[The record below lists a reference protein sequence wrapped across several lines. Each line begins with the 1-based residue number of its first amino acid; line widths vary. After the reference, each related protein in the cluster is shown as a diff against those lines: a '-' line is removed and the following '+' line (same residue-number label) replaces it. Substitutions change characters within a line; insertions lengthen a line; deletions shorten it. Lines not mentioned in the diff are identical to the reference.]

1 MSYGAN
7 VEVNATHTCSNR
19 THIIFVYNLNSFLF
33 FNLLSLSGFG
43 YFFIDFILFLFYF
56 MVYLKKSFKKMLSS
70 VLLTTDIVPHHSF
83 FSVIKVVL
91 KFTYTANIP
100 RVLAESHF

>member
-7 VEVNATHTCSNR
+7 VEVNTAHTCSNR

-43 YFFIDFILFLFYF
+43 YFFIDFILFLFSSWF
-56 MVYLKKSFKKMLSS
+56 ILKKVLKKQKMVSS
-70 VLLTTDIVPHHSF
+70 VLLTIDIVPVSYTHLTLPTIC
-83 FSVIKVVL
+83 SV
-91 KFTYTANIP
+91 
-100 RVLAESHF
+100 